1 MKVENLIAPA
11 AVLVGVRAPDKRKV
25 LEGLAERG
33 AALAG
38 LEPSVVLEALL
49 RREELGSTGMGE
61 GAAIPHA
68 RLAGVARPVG
78 LFARLKGAIDWQA
91 IDERPV
97 DLVCLLLLPTT
108 GQGSEPLA
116 ALACV
121 ARSLRDPQRLDRMRR
136 ARDEEA
142 LYRLLVGGAPRHAL

>member
-1 MKVENLIAPA
+1 MKVEDLIAPA
-11 AVLVGVRAPDKRKV
+11 AVIVGVRASDKRRV
-25 LEGLAERG
+25 LGDLAQRG

-38 LEPSVVLEALL
+38 VDPATVLDALL

-68 RLAGVARPVG
+68 RLPGVERPVG
-78 LFARLKGAIDWQA
+78 LFARLRAAIDWQA

-97 DLVCLLLLPTT
+97 DLVCLLLLPTS
-108 GQGSEPLA
+108 GLGSEPLA

-121 ARSLRDPQRLDRMRR
+121 ARRLRDPTHLDRLRH
-136 ARDEEA
+136 APDEA
-142 LYRLLVGGAPRHAL
+142 SLYRLLVDDPQSG